1 LAGLNRKK
9 VMDYK
14 FKTKPFAHQLKAL
27 EMSWDKK
34 VFAYFMEMGTGKS
47 KVLIDNISML
57 YNKGFINGVLI
68 IAPKGVY
75 KNWFDSEIP
84 THMPDHIE
92 KKMVLWEANITKSKQ
107 KELDVL
113 FQSDEDLHVLVM
125 NVEAFST
132 KKGTQFAQKF
142 LSCHKTLMAID
153 ESTTIKN
160 PTAER
165 TKSIV
170 KLGMEVKYKRIL
182 TGSPVTKSPLDL
194 FTQCYFLDPWLLDHQ
209 SYYSFKTRYAT
220 MKKILVNGRTIE
232 IVAGYKNLGELSDK
246 LKPFSF
252 RILKDDCL
260 DLPPKTY
267 MKRIIQ
273 LSDEQK
279 KVYTQMK
286 KIALAELNGEM
297 MTTVNVITQLMRLHQ
312 ITCGHFK
319 SDSGEIQYL
328 KSNRLNE
335 LMDILELVDGKAI
348 IWAHYIQDIEAIVN
362 RISTEKDENENL
374 LYGPDSIVTYY
385 GNTSVEDRQKAI
397 KRIQDP
403 NSKVRFLVGTPQTGG
418 YGITLTGASTM
429 IYYSN
434 GYDLEKRQQSEARI
448 DRIGQTK
455 NMTYIDII
463 AEDTIDEKIVSALI
477 KKVNI
482 ASEVMGEELKDW
494 I

>member
-1 LAGLNRKK
+1 MN
-9 VMDYK
+9 YK

-57 YNKGFINGVLI
+57 YDKGAINGVLI

-75 KNWFDSEIP
+75 KNWYDSEIP
-84 THMPDHIE
+84 THIPDHIE
-92 KKMVLWEANITKSKQ
+92 KKMVLWQSNITQTKQ
-107 KELDVL
+107 KELNIL
-113 FQSDEDLHVLVM
+113 FKSETDLHILIM

-132 KKGTQFAQKF
+132 KKGTEFARKF

-153 ESTTIKN
+153 ESTTIKT

-170 KLGMEVKYKRIL
+170 KLGQDVKYKRIL

-194 FTQCYFLDPWLLDHQ
+194 FTQCYFLDAWLLDQQ
-209 SYYSFKTRYAT
+209 SYYSFKTRYAI
-220 MKKILVNGRTIE
+220 MKKIMVGGRSIE
-232 IVAGYKNLGELSDK
+232 IVAGYRNLGELSDK

-252 RILKDDCL
+252 RVLKDDCL
-260 DLPPKTY
+260 DLPPKTF
-267 MKRIIQ
+267 MKRVIQ
-273 LSDEQK
+273 LSTEQR
-279 KVYTQMK
+279 KVYDQMK
-286 KIALAELNGEM
+286 KIALAELNGKLV
-297 MTTVNVITQLMRLHQ
+297 TTANVITQLMRLHQ

-319 SDSGEIQYL
+319 SDDGTTQSL
-328 KSNRLNE
+328 KSERLDE
-335 LMDILELVDGKAI
+335 LLNVLEEIEGKAV
-348 IWAHYIQDIEAIVN
+348 IWAHYRYDIEIIVN
-362 RISTEKDENENL
+362 AIIKKFGEN
-374 LYGPDSIVTYY
+374 SVVTYY
-385 GNTSVEDRQKAI
+385 GDTTTDDRQKAI
-397 KRIQDP
+397 KKMQDKD
-403 NSKVRFLVGTPQTGG
+403 SSVRFLVGTPQTGG

-463 AEDTIDEKIVSALI
+463 AENTIDEKIVSAL
-477 KKVNI
+477 KRKVNI
-482 ASEVMGEELKDW
+482 ASEIMGEDLKAW